1 MKKIRYF
8 VEFLIIMFLLVIFKI
23 LGFKLAS
30 SLGGLIG
37 RLVGP
42 LFRSKKKILS
52 NISKAF
58 PEIEEKNTELI
69 VKKMWENYGRILSEY
84 MFIKNFRNSKYKKF
98 LTIEGQEILNELK
111 DSKEPVVFISGHF
124 NNFELMAMQIEKS
137 GINLAAIY
145 RPLNN
150 IFLNKIME
158 KIRTKYIC
166 RKQIKKGGSG
176 TRELLESFKNNYS
189 IAIMID
195 QRVSESIKVN
205 FFNQKASTTT
215 IPAQLFKKFGSKIV
229 PIYIE
234 RINGVYFKM
243 TVSRPIIL
251 EKESTIEAIT
261 LKQIF
266 LATKLQLQLYLLNL
280 LKNLAL
286 KLCQYILKE

>member
-8 VEFLIIMFLLVIFKI
+8 VEFLIIIFLLVIFKI

-52 NISKAF
+52 NISKAL

-195 QRVSESIKVN
+195 QRVSESIKTD
-205 FFNQKASTTT
+205 FFGHKASTTT
-215 IPAQLFKKFGSKIV
+215 IPAQLVKKFGSKIV

-243 TVSRPIIL
+243 TISKPVSFD
-251 EKESTIEAIT
+251 KESTIEEIT
-261 LKQIF
+261 LN
-266 LATKLQLQLYLLNL
+266 LNKWL
-280 LKNLAL
+280 EKM
-286 KLCQYILKE
+286 ILINPDQWIWSHDRWK

>member
-1 MKKIRYF
+1 MKKIKYF
-8 VEFLIIMFLLVIFKI
+8 VEFLIIIFLFVIFKI
-23 LGFKLAS
+23 LRFKLAS

-37 RLVGP
+37 RSIGP

-52 NISKAF
+52 NISKAL
-58 PEIEEKNTELI
+58 PEIGEKNTKLI

-84 MFIKNFRNSKYKKF
+84 MFINNFRNSKYKKF
-98 LTIEGQEILNELK
+98 LTIEGQEILNEIK

-124 NNFELMAMQIEKS
+124 NNFELMAMQVEKS
-137 GINLAAIY
+137 GINLTAIY

-166 RKQIKKGGSG
+166 RNQIKKGRSG
-176 TRELLESFKNNYS
+176 TRELLKSFKNNYS

-195 QRVSESIKVN
+195 QRVSESIKTD
-205 FFNQKASTTT
+205 FFGHKASTTT
-215 IPAQLFKKFGSKIV
+215 IPAQLVKKFGSKIV

-243 TVSRPIIL
+243 TISKPVSFD
-251 EKESTIEAIT
+251 KESTIEEIT
-261 LKQIF
+261 LN
-266 LATKLQLQLYLLNL
+266 LNKWL
-280 LKNLAL
+280 EKM
-286 KLCQYILKE
+286 ILINPGQWIWSHDRWK

>member
-1 MKKIRYF
+1 MKKIKYF
-8 VEFLIIMFLLVIFKI
+8 VEFLIIIFLLVIFKI

-37 RLVGP
+37 RSVGP

-137 GINLAAIY
+137 GINLAIY

-166 RKQIKKGGSG
+166 RKQIKKGRSG

-195 QRVSESIKVN
+195 QRVSESIKTN
-205 FFNQKASTTT
+205 FFGHKASTTT
-215 IPAQLFKKFGSKIV
+215 IPAQLVKKFGSKIV

-243 TVSRPIIL
+243 TINKPISFD
-251 EKESTIEAIT
+251 KESTIEEIT
-261 LKQIF
+261 LN
-266 LATKLQLQLYLLNL
+266 LNKWL
-280 LKNLAL
+280 EKM
-286 KLCQYILKE
+286 ILINPGQWIWSHDRWK

>member
-8 VEFLIIMFLLVIFKI
+8 VEFLIIIFLLVIFKI

-52 NISKAF
+52 NISKAL

-195 QRVSESIKVN
+195 QRVSESIKVD

-243 TVSRPIIL
+243 TVSRPITF
-251 EKESTIEAIT
+251 EKESTVEEIT
-261 LKQIF
+261 LK
-266 LATKLQLQLYLLNL
+266 LNKWL
-280 LKNLAL
+280 EKM
-286 KLCQYILKE
+286 ILINPDQWIWSHDRWK

>member
-8 VEFLIIMFLLVIFKI
+8 VEFLIIIFLLVIFKI

-52 NISKAF
+52 NISKAL

-195 QRVSESIKVN
+195 QRVSESIKVD

-215 IPAQLFKKFGSKIV
+215 IPAQLVKKFGSKIV

-243 TVSRPIIL
+243 TISKPVSFD
-251 EKESTIEAIT
+251 KESTIEEIT
-261 LKQIF
+261 LN
-266 LATKLQLQLYLLNL
+266 LNKWL
-280 LKNLAL
+280 EKM
-286 KLCQYILKE
+286 ILINPDQWIWSHDRWK

>member
-8 VEFLIIMFLLVIFKI
+8 VEFLIIIFLLVIFKI

-37 RLVGP
+37 RSVGP
-42 LFRSKKKILS
+42 FFRSKKKILS
-52 NISKAF
+52 NISKAL
-58 PEIEEKNTELI
+58 PEIGEKNTELI

-84 MFIKNFRNSKYKKF
+84 MFVKNFRNSKYKKF

-124 NNFELMAMQIEKS
+124 NNFELMAMQVEKS

-166 RKQIKKGGSG
+166 RNQIKKGRSG
-176 TRELLESFKNNYS
+176 TRELLKSFKNNYS

-195 QRVSESIKVN
+195 QRVSESIKVD

-215 IPAQLFKKFGSKIV
+215 IPAQLVKKFGSKIV

-251 EKESTIEAIT
+251 EKESTIEEIT
-261 LKQIF
+261 LK
-266 LATKLQLQLYLLNL
+266 LNKWL
-280 LKNLAL
+280 EKM
-286 KLCQYILKE
+286 ILINPDQWIWSHDRWK

>member
-8 VEFLIIMFLLVIFKI
+8 VEFLIIIFLLVIFKI

-52 NISKAF
+52 NISKAL
-58 PEIEEKNTELI
+58 PGIEEKNTELI

-166 RKQIKKGGSG
+166 RKQIKKGRSG
-176 TRELLESFKNNYS
+176 TRELLKSFKNNYS

-195 QRVSESIKVN
+195 QRVSESIKVD

-251 EKESTIEAIT
+251 EKESTIEEIT
-261 LKQIF
+261 LN
-266 LATKLQLQLYLLNL
+266 LNKWL
-280 LKNLAL
+280 EKM
-286 KLCQYILKE
+286 ILINPGQWIWSHDRWK

>member
-1 MKKIRYF
+1 MKKIKYF
-8 VEFLIIMFLLVIFKI
+8 VEFLIIIFLLVIFKI

-30 SLGGLIG
+30 SIGGLIG
-37 RLVGP
+37 RSIGP
-42 LFRSKKKILS
+42 LFRSDKKILS
-52 NISKAF
+52 NISKAL
-58 PEIEEKNTELI
+58 PEIGEKKTELI

-98 LTIEGQEILNELK
+98 LTIEGQEILNEIK

-124 NNFELMAMQIEKS
+124 NNFELMAMQVEKS
-137 GINLAAIY
+137 GINLTAIY

-166 RKQIKKGGSG
+166 RNQIKKGRSG
-176 TRELLESFKNNYS
+176 TRELLKSFKNNYS

-195 QRVSESIKVN
+195 QRVSESIKID
-205 FFNQKASTTT
+205 FFGQKASTTT
-215 IPAQLFKKFGSKIV
+215 IPAQLVKKFGSKIV

-243 TVSRPIIL
+243 TINKPISFD
-251 EKESTIEAIT
+251 KESTIEEIT
-261 LKQIF
+261 LN
-266 LATKLQLQLYLLNL
+266 LNKWL
-280 LKNLAL
+280 EKM
-286 KLCQYILKE
+286 ILINPGQWIWSHDRWK

>member
-8 VEFLIIMFLLVIFKI
+8 VEFLIIIFLLVIFKI

-52 NISKAF
+52 NISKAL

-195 QRVSESIKVN
+195 QRVSESIKTN
-205 FFNQKASTTT
+205 FFGHKASTTT
-215 IPAQLFKKFGSKIV
+215 IPAQLVKKFGSKIV

-243 TVSRPIIL
+243 TINKPVSFD
-251 EKESTIEAIT
+251 KESTIEEIT
-261 LKQIF
+261 LN
-266 LATKLQLQLYLLNL
+266 LNKWL
-280 LKNLAL
+280 EKM
-286 KLCQYILKE
+286 ILINPGQWIWSHDRWK

>member
-8 VEFLIIMFLLVIFKI
+8 VEFLIIIFLLVIFKI

-52 NISKAF
+52 NISKAL

-195 QRVSESIKVN
+195 QRVSESIKID
-205 FFNQKASTTT
+205 FFGQKASTTT
-215 IPAQLFKKFGSKIV
+215 IPAQLVKKFGSKIV

-243 TVSRPIIL
+243 TISKPVSFD
-251 EKESTIEAIT
+251 KESTIEEIT
-261 LKQIF
+261 LN
-266 LATKLQLQLYLLNL
+266 LNKWL
-280 LKNLAL
+280 EKM
-286 KLCQYILKE
+286 ILINPGQWIWSHDRWK

>member
-8 VEFLIIMFLLVIFKI
+8 VEFLIIIFLLVIFKI

-30 SLGGLIG
+30 SIGGLIG
-37 RLVGP
+37 RSIGP
-42 LFRSKKKILS
+42 FFRSKKKILS
-52 NISKAF
+52 NISKAL
-58 PEIEEKNTELI
+58 PEIGEKNTELI

-195 QRVSESIKVN
+195 QRVSESIKVD

-243 TVSRPIIL
+243 TISKPVSFD
-251 EKESTIEAIT
+251 KESTIEEIT
-261 LKQIF
+261 LN
-266 LATKLQLQLYLLNL
+266 LNKWL
-280 LKNLAL
+280 EKM
-286 KLCQYILKE
+286 ILINPGQWIWSHDRWK

>member
-8 VEFLIIMFLLVIFKI
+8 VEFLIIIFLLVIFKI

-37 RLVGP
+37 RLFGP
-42 LFRSKKKILS
+42 LFRSKKKILL
-52 NISKAF
+52 NISKAL

-84 MFIKNFRNSKYKKF
+84 MFIKNFRNSKNKKF
-98 LTIEGQEILNELK
+98 LTIEGQGILNELK

-124 NNFELMAMQIEKS
+124 NNFELMAMQVEKS

-166 RKQIKKGGSG
+166 RNQIKKGRSG
-176 TRELLESFKNNYS
+176 TRELLKSFKNNYS

-195 QRVSESIKVN
+195 QRVRESIKVD
-205 FFNQKASTTT
+205 FFGHKASTTT
-215 IPAQLFKKFGSKIV
+215 IPAQLVKKFGSKIV
-229 PIYIE
+229 PIYI
-234 RINGVYFKM
+234 
-243 TVSRPIIL
+243 
-251 EKESTIEAIT
+251 
-261 LKQIF
+261 
-266 LATKLQLQLYLLNL
+266 
-280 LKNLAL
+280 
-286 KLCQYILKE
+286 LKE

>member
-8 VEFLIIMFLLVIFKI
+8 VEFLIIVFLLVIFKI

-30 SLGGLIG
+30 NLGGLIG
-37 RLVGP
+37 RSIGP

-52 NISKAF
+52 NISKAL
-58 PEIEEKNTELI
+58 PKIGEKNTELI

-166 RKQIKKGGSG
+166 QKQIKKGRSG

-195 QRVSESIKVN
+195 QRVSESIKVD

-243 TVSRPIIL
+243 TVSRPIIF
-251 EKESTIEAIT
+251 EKESTIEEIT
-261 LKQIF
+261 LK
-266 LATKLQLQLYLLNL
+266 LNKWL
-280 LKNLAL
+280 EKM
-286 KLCQYILKE
+286 ILINPDQWIWSHDRWK

>member
-8 VEFLIIMFLLVIFKI
+8 VEFLIIIFLLVIFKI

-37 RLVGP
+37 RLFGP

-52 NISKAF
+52 NINKAL
-58 PEIEEKNTELI
+58 PGIEEKNTELI

-111 DSKEPVVFISGHF
+111 DSKEPEVFISGHF

-195 QRVSESIKVN
+195 QRVSESIKVD

-243 TVSRPIIL
+243 TISKPVSFD
-251 EKESTIEAIT
+251 KESTIEEIT
-261 LKQIF
+261 L
-266 LATKLQLQLYLLNL
+266 NL
-280 LKNLAL
+280 IKWLEKM
-286 KLCQYILKE
+286 ILINPGQWIWSHDRWK

>member
-1 MKKIRYF
+1 MKKIKYF
-8 VEFLIIMFLLVIFKI
+8 VEFLIIIFLLVIFKI

-37 RLVGP
+37 RLFGP

-52 NISKAF
+52 NISKAL

-195 QRVSESIKVN
+195 QRVSESIKTN
-205 FFNQKASTTT
+205 FFGHKASTTT
-215 IPAQLFKKFGSKIV
+215 IPAQLVKKFGSKIV

-243 TVSRPIIL
+243 TISKPVSFD
-251 EKESTIEAIT
+251 KESTIEEIT
-261 LKQIF
+261 LN
-266 LATKLQLQLYLLNL
+266 LNKWL
-280 LKNLAL
+280 EKM
-286 KLCQYILKE
+286 ILVNPGQWICSHSRWK

>member
-8 VEFLIIMFLLVIFKI
+8 VEFLIIIFLLVIFKI

-52 NISKAF
+52 NISKAL

-195 QRVSESIKVN
+195 QRVSESIKVD

-243 TVSRPIIL
+243 TINKPISFD
-251 EKESTIEAIT
+251 KESTIKEIT
-261 LKQIF
+261 LN
-266 LATKLQLQLYLLNL
+266 LNKWL
-280 LKNLAL
+280 EKM
-286 KLCQYILKE
+286 ILINPGQWIWSHDRWK

>member
-1 MKKIRYF
+1 MKKIKYF
-8 VEFLIIMFLLVIFKI
+8 VEFLIIIFLLVIFKI

-30 SLGGLIG
+30 SIGGLIG
-37 RLVGP
+37 RSIGP

-52 NISKAF
+52 NISKAL
-58 PEIEEKNTELI
+58 PEIGEKKTELI
-69 VKKMWENYGRILSEY
+69 VKKMWENYGRILAEY

-98 LTIEGQEILNELK
+98 LTIEGQEILNEIK

-124 NNFELMAMQIEKS
+124 NNFELMAMQVEKS

-166 RKQIKKGGSG
+166 RNQIKKGRSG
-176 TRELLESFKNNYS
+176 TRELLQSFKNNYS

-195 QRVSESIKVN
+195 QRVSESIKVD
-205 FFNQKASTTT
+205 FFGHKASTTT
-215 IPAQLFKKFGSKIV
+215 IPAQLVKKFGSKIV

-243 TVSRPIIL
+243 TISKPVSFD
-251 EKESTIEAIT
+251 KESTIEEIT
-261 LKQIF
+261 LN
-266 LATKLQLQLYLLNL
+266 LNKWL
-280 LKNLAL
+280 EKM
-286 KLCQYILKE
+286 ILINPGQWIWSHDRWK

>member
-8 VEFLIIMFLLVIFKI
+8 VEFLIIIFLLVIFKI

-52 NISKAF
+52 NISKAL

-195 QRVSESIKVN
+195 QRVSESIKVD

-243 TVSRPIIL
+243 TVSRPINL
-251 EKESTIEAIT
+251 KKESTIEEIT
-261 LKQIF
+261 LK
-266 LATKLQLQLYLLNL
+266 LNKWL
-280 LKNLAL
+280 EKM
-286 KLCQYILKE
+286 ILINPGQWIWSHDRWK

>member
-8 VEFLIIMFLLVIFKI
+8 VEFLIIIFLLVIFKI

-30 SLGGLIG
+30 NLGGLIG
-37 RLVGP
+37 RSVGP

-52 NISKAF
+52 NISKAL
-58 PEIEEKNTELI
+58 PKIGEKNTELI

-166 RKQIKKGGSG
+166 RKQIKKGRSG

-195 QRVSESIKVN
+195 QRVSESIKVD

-243 TVSRPIIL
+243 TVSRPINL
-251 EKESTIEAIT
+251 KKESTIEEIT
-261 LKQIF
+261 LK
-266 LATKLQLQLYLLNL
+266 LNKWL
-280 LKNLAL
+280 EKM
-286 KLCQYILKE
+286 ILINPDQWIWSHDRWK